1 MALPKDVTMLGRE
14 FVKRIRLLMGRTET
28 VKTRFDLNKDGTLV
42 EHVALETH
50 DAPGNSPKA
59 EQPQSPGTSHSS
71 HARGPTHV

>member
-1 MALPKDVTMLGRE
+1 MAVPKDVTMLGRE

-50 DAPGNSPKA
+50 DAPGNPSKD
-59 EQPQSPGTSHSS
+59 EQSRSAVASNSCHP
-71 HARGPTHV
+71 RGPKHV